1 MNTHAIIHRL
11 FPPFFPLRSPTDI
24 RAIVGAHRRHSR
36 ARRLVVARD
45 SRSPSIDERR
55 IYTKPVETV
64 AERSSRGASYSAHD
78 IIIMSAKE
86 LSALTGH
93 GVDDC
98 KTVLAECGGDVE
110 RAVDALL
117 NSA

>member
-1 MNTHAIIHRL
+1 MQSSPFPAIFPSVFAYGHSRDRRRASTSQSRPSPGRRTRL
-11 FPPFFPLRSPTDI
+11 AF
-24 RAIVGAHRRHSR
+24 AVHRRTTYIHETN
-36 ARRLVVARD
+36 V
-45 SRSPSIDERR
+45 
-55 IYTKPVETV
+55 TV

-78 IIIMSAKE
+78 IIPMSAKE

>member
-1 MNTHAIIHRL
+1 MKSVVKSLN
-11 FPPFFPLRSPTDI
+11 DI
-24 RAIVGAHRRHSR
+24 
-36 ARRLVVARD
+36 
-45 SRSPSIDERR
+45 
-55 IYTKPVETV
+55 
-64 AERSSRGASYSAHD
+64 